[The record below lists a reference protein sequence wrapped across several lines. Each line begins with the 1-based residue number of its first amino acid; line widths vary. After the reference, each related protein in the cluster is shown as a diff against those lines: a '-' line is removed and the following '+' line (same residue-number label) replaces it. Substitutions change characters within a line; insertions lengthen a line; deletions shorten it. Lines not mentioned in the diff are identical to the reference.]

1 MRISHNQV
9 FQIHALFYFVH
20 IYRVIHQ
27 THTNTDFQNSN
38 SPLCRPCAN
47 PFTFESNSALAIN
60 LALIAISVSAVTF
73 AVATFIATA
82 VAAARAKRSCTDP
95 CCDRVPLL
103 VHHSHSSAGRGRGMS
118 AAAGAG
124 ALARGHSKS
133 RRSATAADLRDM
145 YDVIDEDYIAEKEH
159 DPAQDASA
167 PTVAAAPAAHSNDDS
182 YDIFSGQRDAE
193 NLLKILFKPTSLN
206 TEEESRYL
214 TVTGTELEGRGEGAD
229 GGGGGRARLASLWP
243 SSAKSRVDL
252 SEAEMGMGS
261 LDGRKASVRSPGS
274 AGAAHN
280 NLWSVRQLLREYE
293 IRKSDP
299 EVKRRRGSA
308 FRSLRSSGGPQG
320 ILSRRDSEMP
330 TWATSPPAPPKT
342 TVARNHSKRRVAVSF
357 RENSGEETTRYV
369 HRDSRDSAP
378 REDGLEDESRI
389 K

>member
-1 MRISHNQV
+1 
-9 FQIHALFYFVH
+9 
-20 IYRVIHQ
+20 
-27 THTNTDFQNSN
+27 
-38 SPLCRPCAN
+38 
-47 PFTFESNSALAIN
+47 
-60 LALIAISVSAVTF
+60 
-73 AVATFIATA
+73 
-82 VAAARAKRSCTDP
+82 
-95 CCDRVPLL
+95 
-103 VHHSHSSAGRGRGMS
+103 MS

-159 DPAQDASA
+159 DPAQDASPLTA
-167 PTVAAAPAAHSNDDS
+167 ATAAPAAHSNDDS

-357 RENSGEETTRYV
+357 RENSGEETTRYG